1 MEKKK
6 KPVRVKIIEENE
18 YAVIEP
24 EEEVKEEEKEQKTL
38 EIEMKPEIEEKPPKE
53 IKIKV
58 PEKIEEG
65 KIKSEKLPEKKE
77 KEIKTKE
84 EELEERIKS
93 APIDMIETDIDRL
106 YKLLTENWTPM
117 TNLAEKLKVNIDRVE
132 NWAKILEERGL
143 AEIDYPIIGI
153 PRVRKKVWKKKKS

>member
-1 MEKKK
+1 LEKKK
-6 KPVRVKIIEENE
+6 KPVKVKIVEENE

-24 EEEVKEEEKEQKTL
+24 EEEVKKEEKEQKTL
-38 EIEMKPEIEEKPPKE
+38 KIEEKPSKE

-58 PEKIEEG
+58 TEEIEGKKIE
-65 KIKSEKLPEKKE
+65 SEKLPEKKE
-77 KEIKTKE
+77 KEIETKE

-93 APIDMIETDIDRL
+93 APKDMIETDIDRF
-106 YKLLTENWTPM
+106 YKLLTENWIPM